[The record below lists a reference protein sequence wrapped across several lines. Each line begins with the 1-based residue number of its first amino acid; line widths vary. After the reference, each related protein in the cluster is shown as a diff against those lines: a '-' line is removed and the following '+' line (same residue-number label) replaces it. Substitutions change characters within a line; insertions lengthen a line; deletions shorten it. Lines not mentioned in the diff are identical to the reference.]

1 MMRQMREN
9 TKIILWVVVVS
20 FIITIFAV
28 WGLDLRTGGGGS
40 DPNVIGKV
48 NGVPITRTQYQ
59 SYYEALASQFRA
71 ASSEPLTFS
80 QEEFVGNQAW
90 DNLVYTIL
98 TDQEIKKLGIT
109 VTDDE
114 IVSYLR
120 TSPPPE
126 IQQYFLDDKGNF
138 DNEKYQ
144 TALNNPEIDWTN
156 LEALAK
162 ERIPRLKLQN
172 YLAAQVFVTPEE
184 VRLAYMSETTE
195 MKIAYVEYPIDAADA
210 KGDSP
215 TQTEIEQYYASH
227 KEEFTEP
234 AKARIDAVSFDL
246 KPSANDLADAA
257 YTADRVQ
264 SQIMAGEDIG
274 TLAETY
280 SEAATSHVQGSTG
293 FIKRGQREDAYFNAL
308 DAMKPGEVCKPIH
321 GNDGYYVLKLI
332 ETKMEGSE
340 QEYNVQEILIK
351 STLSRQTTDSLYSVA
366 TEFRDRANEVGLD
379 AAASEKGYK
388 MITPEPFAEGSPI
401 GTLGFLPSLN
411 RFAFANAVGVLSPIL
426 RGENQIL
433 VARVLD
439 RAPESVRSLADV
451 TESIRL
457 RLVFEAKKEATLRDA
472 KAFYKNA
479 ENSGFDRAAQM
490 YGKTPK
496 ETPPFKATDNLEG
509 FGPSSA
515 VAQAAL
521 SVDQGKIAPPVES
534 GRSFIVLKVLQKSAL
549 DEADYSKAMSQLQDM
564 LEARKVQSYMAY
576 WLDKTRTQS
585 VIEDHRSKVD

>member
-1 MMRQMREN
+1 
-9 TKIILWVVVVS
+9 
-20 FIITIFAV
+20 
-28 WGLDLRTGGGGS
+28 
-40 DPNVIGKV
+40 
-48 NGVPITRTQYQ
+48 
-59 SYYEALASQFRA
+59 
-71 ASSEPLTFS
+71 
-80 QEEFVGNQAW
+80 
-90 DNLVYTIL
+90 
-98 TDQEIKKLGIT
+98 
-109 VTDDE
+109 
-114 IVSYLR
+114 
-120 TSPPPE
+120 
-126 IQQYFLDDKGNF
+126 
-138 DNEKYQ
+138 
-144 TALNNPEIDWTN
+144 
-156 LEALAK
+156 
-162 ERIPRLKLQN
+162 
-172 YLAAQVFVTPEE
+172 
-184 VRLAYMSETTE
+184 
-195 MKIAYVEYPIDAADA
+195 
-210 KGDSP
+210 
-215 TQTEIEQYYASH
+215 
-227 KEEFTEP
+227 
-234 AKARIDAVSFDL
+234 
-246 KPSANDLADAA
+246 
-257 YTADRVQ
+257 
-264 SQIMAGEDIG
+264 
-274 TLAETY
+274 
-280 SEAATSHVQGSTG
+280 
-293 FIKRGQREDAYFNAL
+293 
-308 DAMKPGEVCKPIH
+308 
-321 GNDGYYVLKLI
+321 
-332 ETKMEGSE
+332 
-340 QEYNVQEILIK
+340 
-351 STLSRQTTDSLYSVA
+351 
-366 TEFRDRANEVGLD
+366 
-379 AAASEKGYK
+379 

-479 ENSGFDRAAQM
+479 ENSGFDQAAQM